1 MANPRNDTYLTA
13 FFAWLIPGAGHWYI
27 GDRKRA
33 VIYFVSIT
41 LAFFIGLFIGGALS
55 TVNIRTN
62 MPWFFAEIFA
72 GGYTLL
78 SLLLGSIPGS
88 AASYGKTLDL
98 ATIYVGV
105 AGLLNLLV
113 ILDAVDRANPSTKKK
128 TSPPEKSGGDQ

>member
-1 MANPRNDTYLTA
+1 MANPRNDTFLIA
-13 FFAWLIPGAGHWYI
+13 ILAWLVPGAGHWYI

-41 LAFFIGLFIGGALS
+41 LSFFIGLLIGGALS

-62 MPWFFAEIFA
+62 TPWFFAEVFA

-78 SLLLGSIPGS
+78 SLLLGSLPG
-88 AASYGKTLDL
+88 AVASYGKTLDL

-113 ILDAVDRANPSTKKK
+113 IFDAVDRANPSPKKE
-128 TSPPEKSGGDQ
+128 TSAPEKTGGAK